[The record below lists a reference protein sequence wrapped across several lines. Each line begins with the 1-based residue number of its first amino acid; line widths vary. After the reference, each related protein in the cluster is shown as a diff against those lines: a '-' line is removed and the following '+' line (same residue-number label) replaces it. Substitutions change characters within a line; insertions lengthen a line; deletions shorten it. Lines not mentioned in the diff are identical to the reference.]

1 MMHYFAGICR
11 SQSEYLREG
20 QCHRGVWVLTNKQIE
35 AGAKAIAEDM
45 MLPGGGRK
53 KLARVVNDHLDWFDA
68 VEARGLTWS
77 DISRLLLAAG
87 AKDRNGRAISVGTL
101 SSTVWRKR
109 SDAASPISPASTR
122 TRATVRASP
131 RMGQAERTN
140 VIPSKP
146 SSRAGDRNSV
156 VRTKRKHA
164 SKAKQPATQ
173 SAKPASRTAPSD
185 TTTSKAQTLA
195 FMKRAAS
202 IRRGRSD

>member
-1 MMHYFAGICR
+1 MQGFAEVEASPYVKDNVTGV
-11 SQSEYLREG
+11 
-20 QCHRGVWVLTNKQIE
+20 VWVLTNKQIE

-53 KLARVVNDHLDWFDA
+53 KLARVVSDHLDWFDA
-68 VEARGLTWS
+68 VEARGLTWG
-77 DISRLLLAAG
+77 DMSRLLLAAG
-87 AKDRNGRAISVGTL
+87 AHGSDGRAIPVGTL

-109 SDAASPISPASTR
+109 SDAASPISPASTQ
-122 TRATVRASP
+122 TRATGRASP
-131 RMGQAERTN
+131 RMGQAERTH

-146 SSRAGDRNSV
+146 TNHAGDQNSV
-156 VRTKRKHA
+156 ARTKSQRA
-164 SKAKQPATQ
+164 SKAKQRTAQPV
-173 SAKPASRTAPSD
+173 KPASWTTPSD

>member
-1 MMHYFAGICR
+1 MLSNR
-11 SQSEYLREG
+11 
-20 QCHRGVWVLTNKQIE
+20 QIE

-45 MLPGGGRK
+45 TLPGGGRK
-53 KLARVVNDHLDWFDA
+53 KLARVVGDHLDWFDA
-68 VEARGLTWS
+68 VEARGLTWG
-77 DISRLLLAAG
+77 DMSRLLLAAG
-87 AKDRNGRAISVGTL
+87 ARGRNGRAIPVGTL

-109 SDAASPISPASTR
+109 SDAASPASPVSTKAR
-122 TRATVRASP
+122 GAGRASP
-131 RMGQAERTN
+131 RMGQAERTH

-146 SSRAGDRNSV
+146 TNHAGDQNSV
-156 VRTKRKHA
+156 ARTKSQHA

-173 SAKPASRTAPSD
+173 PAKPASRIAPSD